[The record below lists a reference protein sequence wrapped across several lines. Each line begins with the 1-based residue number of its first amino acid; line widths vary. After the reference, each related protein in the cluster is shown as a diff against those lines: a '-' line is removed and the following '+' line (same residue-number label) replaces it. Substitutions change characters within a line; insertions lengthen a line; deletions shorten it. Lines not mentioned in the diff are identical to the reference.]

1 MKKSMIA
8 AAVAAS
14 MVAPAAMAD
23 TTLGGQLQAELV
35 NATGDGVVEGLYL
48 SDGWEAKQA
57 NKGNASAFFVKG
69 AHDLGN
75 GLKGLY
81 KLNFNPKFGDNFTS
95 VGTRDAYIGLSG
107 GFGTVLFGR
116 LSTPY
121 KSSTV
126 KWDPFLATFMQAR
139 GNNGMSGLHNSYVGN
154 VLAYANKFGPAKVVL
169 AVALDEAKDA
179 ANNETYGNHATT
191 ASLNVPVGPVEL
203 ALAYF
208 DASEMGGGPDK
219 NTAVKVGAKY
229 GTGPFSVAVQYEQL
243 DKGAGDADVIYG
255 VGQFKAGSNT
265 FALAYGVTQPDAAG
279 ASDKTYAALG
289 VKHAFSK
296 AITLHA
302 GVTKNETDGGNDD
315 ATLIGAGLRVK
326 F

>member
-35 NATGDGVVEGLYL
+35 NATGDGVVEGLYMT
-48 SDGWEAKQA
+48 DGWEGKAA

-81 KLNFNPKFGDNFTS
+81 KLNFNPKFGDNFSS

-126 KWDPFLATFMQAR
+126 KWDPFLGTFMQAR
-139 GNNGMSGLHNSYVGN
+139 ASNGMSALHNGYVGN
-154 VLAYANKFGPAKVVL
+154 VLAYVNKFGPAKVAVG
-169 AVALDEAKDA
+169 VALDEAPNGA
-179 ANNETYGNHATT
+179 ETYGNHATT
-191 ASLNVPVGPVEL
+191 ASVNVPVGPVEL
-203 ALAYF
+203 ALGYI
-208 DASEMGGGPDK
+208 DVSEMGGGAD
-219 NTAVKVGAKY
+219 NASAVKVGVKY
-229 GTGPFSVAVQYEQL
+229 GSGPMSVAVQYEQL
-243 DKGAGDADVIYG
+243 DDGIGDADVIYG
-255 VGQFKAGSNT
+255 VGTFKAGSNT
-265 FALAYGVTQPDAAG
+265 FALAYGVTQPDTG
-279 ASDKTYAALG
+279 SDKTYAALG

-296 AITLHA
+296 SVVLHA

-315 ATLIGAGLRVK
+315 ATLVGAGLRVK